1 MVWNEF
7 AEAMRVLKLAV
18 DRDVL
23 EHLQQI
29 EKDPDS
35 TFVDSVMELVEAGV
49 NKDLIKNEYLLS
61 KMAKEEYEMPQSDSD
76 VESESGEEDRKS
88 DKSDNE
94 SEYDDDDGDDNEE
107 DDNDDDN
114 EDDDES
120 EKLACNHCGKETGH
134 IVYLM
139 KCPRYSWKDFYL
151 GKNAQCMICDEQS
164 PLLFSHVI
172 GFCELRPI
180 QTGRDLATRREF
192 SVFNDI

>member
-1 MVWNEF
+1 MHTNYFRPQSGVYHYSRGLDLF
-7 AEAMRVLKLAV
+7 TKG
-18 DRDVL
+18 
-23 EHLQQI
+23 
-29 EKDPDS
+29 
-35 TFVDSVMELVEAGV
+35 LVEAGV

-61 KMAKEEYEMPQSDSD
+61 KMTKGEYEMPQSDSD

-139 KCPRYSWKDFYL
+139 KCPRCSWKDFYW
-151 GKNAQCMICDEQS
+151 GKNSQCMICDEQL

-172 GFCELRPI
+172 GFWEYVRMVRLTARRVEWSSHQKWTNKRPSRLDR
-180 QTGRDLATRREF
+180 T
-192 SVFNDI
+192 